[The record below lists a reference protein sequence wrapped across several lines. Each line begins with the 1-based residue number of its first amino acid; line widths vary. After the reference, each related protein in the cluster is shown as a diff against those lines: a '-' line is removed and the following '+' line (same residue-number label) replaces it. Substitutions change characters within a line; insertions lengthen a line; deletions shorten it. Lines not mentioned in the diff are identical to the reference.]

1 MNYDKNKTTF
11 DVNSSVR
18 CMPIKTTSKSDSAW
32 PGLSILVHLRNDILK
47 ASLTIVFSY
56 ITVQDLPSG
65 KNLSV
70 AIDILKPI
78 EG

>member
-1 MNYDKNKTTF
+1 
-11 DVNSSVR
+11 
-18 CMPIKTTSKSDSAW
+18 MPTKTTSKSDSAW
-32 PGLSILVHLRNDILK
+32 PGLNALHLRNYIFK

-70 AIDILKPI
+70 AIDILNPF